1 MNKKLLIGL
10 ATAIGVTEYTRYSR
24 LMDSISIKPNNLK
37 FSAEGT
43 NLQLRFGLEITNT
56 SSKSI
61 EIKSVFGKMYIGDVF
76 IGNYRSTQT
85 TTIKPN
91 NTTTLPVIANINA
104 QEVLNNVEG
113 KNLNGLNITL
123 DTNSIVKFH
132 LLGLIGIP
140 VSAKNITTIQAGNLL
155 REVNSIINGF
165 KSLFKR

>member
-1 MNKKLLIGL
+1 MNKKLLLGL
-10 ATAIGVTEYTRYSR
+10 ATAIGVTEYARYSR

-56 SSKSI
+56 SNKSV
-61 EIKSVFGKMYIGDVF
+61 EIKNVFGKMYVGDVF
-76 IGNYRSTQT
+76 IGNYRSQQN

-91 NTTTLPVIANINA
+91 NTSTLPIVANINA

-113 KNLNGLNITL
+113 KNVNGLNITL
-123 DTNSIVKFH
+123 DTNCVVKWN
-132 LLGLIGIP
+132 LLGLIGFP
-140 VSAKNITTIQAGNLL
+140 VPVKNITTIQASNLL

>member
-1 MNKKLLIGL
+1 MNKKLLLGL
-10 ATAIGVTEYTRYSR
+10 VTAIGVTEYARYSR

-56 SSKSI
+56 SNKSV
-61 EIKSVFGKMYIGDVF
+61 EIKNVFGKMYVGDVF
-76 IGNYRSTQT
+76 IGNYRSQQN

-91 NTTTLPVIANINA
+91 NTSTLPIVANINA

-113 KNLNGLNITL
+113 KNVNGLNITL
-123 DTNSIVKFH
+123 DTNCVVKWN
-132 LLGLIGIP
+132 LLGLIGFP
-140 VSAKNITTIQAGNLL
+140 VPVKNITTIQASNLL

-165 KSLFKR
+165 KNLFKR

>member
-1 MNKKLLIGL
+1 MNKKLLLGL
-10 ATAIGVTEYTRYSR
+10 ATAIGVTEYARYSR

-56 SSKSI
+56 SNKSV
-61 EIKSVFGKMYIGDVF
+61 EIKNVFGKMYVGDVF
-76 IGNYRSTQT
+76 IGNYRSLQN

-91 NTTTLPVIANINA
+91 NTTTLPIVANINA

-113 KNLNGLNITL
+113 KNVNGLNITL
-123 DTNSIVKFH
+123 DTNCVVKWY
-132 LLGLIGIP
+132 LIGLIGIP
-140 VSAKNITTIQAGNLL
+140 VPVKNITTIQASNLL

-165 KSLFKR
+165 KNLFKR